1 MDRYIEADGTAY
13 DFVNTYKG
21 ELLYQQDKYDASGA
35 LVGNIKYEYD
45 DDDRLTKKTVI
56 ENGNVSKAVVTD
68 FVYGYVYAPDAKA
81 AEEAKLAAEAAAQN
95 ADAESAEDA
104 ADDAEPEATAEAA
117 Q

>member
-1 MDRYIEADGTAY
+1 M
-13 DFVNTYKG
+13 NTYKG

-45 DDDRLTKKTVI
+45 DDGRLTKKTVI
-56 ENGNVSKAVVTD
+56 ENGNVSRAVVTD

-81 AEEAKLAAEAAAQN
+81 AEEAKKAAAEEEAMLAAEAAAQN
-95 ADAESAEDA
+95 EDAESAEDDTA
-104 ADDAEPEATAEAA
+104 AETAEPEATAEAA